1 MLYLDHKNLQ
11 EQRKGR
17 LCLAKDCEK
26 EVLKAA
32 DNLISGKG
40 REEISVCYQVLNS
53 NSVYFFILENDIV
66 SVC

>member
-32 DNLISGKG
+32 DNLTSGKG
-40 REEISVCYQVLNS
+40 REEISVCYQVLK
-53 NSVYFFILENDIV
+53 LK
-66 SVC
+66 